1 MRRDV
6 KLLLLSIALLVVGT
20 VALQVTMALQSVAG
34 PAHTID
40 NTRYHGLAIASVVL
54 LFLGATGIFA
64 ASVALS
70 GRLSGSQS
78 LLAGGAF
85 LAFAGM
91 VWWISKEFE
100 LASYSWMAVTLLP
113 WCVAVLSGALLIVV
127 GIARLAVSK
136 FRSQDS

>member
-1 MRRDV
+1 MHRDV
-6 KLLLLSIALLVVGT
+6 KLLLLSIALLVVGI
-20 VALQVTMALQSVAG
+20 VALQVTMSLQSVAG

-40 NTRYHGLAIASVVL
+40 NTRYHGLAISSLVL

-70 GRLSGSQS
+70 GRLSGSHS
-78 LLAGGAF
+78 SMAGGAF
-85 LAFAGM
+85 LVFAGM

-113 WCVAVLSGALLIVV
+113 WCVALLSGGLLVVV
-127 GIARLAVSK
+127 GISRLVISK
-136 FRSQDS
+136 LRS

>member
-1 MRRDV
+1 MHRDV
-6 KLLLLSIALLVVGT
+6 KLLLLSIALLVVGI
-20 VALQVTMALQSVAG
+20 VALQVTMSLQSVAG

-40 NTRYHGLAIASVVL
+40 NTRYHGLAISSLVL

-70 GRLSGSQS
+70 GRLSGSHS
-78 LLAGGAF
+78 LMAGGAF
-85 LAFAGM
+85 LVFAGM

-113 WCVAVLSGALLIVV
+113 WCVALLSGGLLIVV
-127 GIARLAVSK
+127 GISRLVISK
-136 FRSQDS
+136 LRS